1 MSSPCPVR
9 QIVNTVRAK
18 RERRKE
24 ARPGELLDAALDLFL
39 EKGFAA
45 TRVEEVARRAGV
57 SKGTL
62 FLYFSSKEELFKAVV
77 RENISGRFAE
87 WAEEL
92 KTYEGSSEDLLRYC
106 MTSWWERVGNTR
118 ASGIPKLMMSDAGNF
133 PELVAFFQQEVVQP
147 GNALIARILQ
157 RGVERGEFRAVDP
170 VYGVYSV
177 LAPMM
182 FLNLWKHGR
191 GSCGDA
197 RIALDPQ
204 QYIASQ
210 LKTILHGLSITPAA
224 STSPPPSEHKKKTR

>member
-9 QIVNTVRAK
+9 QIVATVRAK
-18 RERRKE
+18 SARRKE

-45 TRVEEVARRAGV
+45 TRVEEVAQRAGV

-62 FLYFSSKEELFKAVV
+62 FLYFSSKEDLFKAVV
-77 RENISGRFAE
+77 RENISGRFTE

-106 MTSWWERVGNTR
+106 MTSWWERIGNTR

-133 PELVAFFQQEVVQP
+133 PELVAFFQAEVVQP

-170 VYGVYSV
+170 VYGLYSV
-177 LAPMM
+177 LAPMI
-182 FLNLWKHGR
+182 FLSLWKHGR
-191 GSCGDA
+191 GSCGDT
-197 RIALDPQ
+197 RIPLDPE

-210 LKTILHGLSITPAA
+210 LQTILHGLSVDSAA
-224 STSPPPSEHKKKTR
+224 APTNKPGDPGKKHR